1 MLLDEA
7 ENDVMRA
14 ASIKLNNELKR
25 IIKPRKATR
34 RHRMRPLSLTIIC
47 MSSLLTVFLITG
59 CKMLFV
65 LFALGLT
72 VDDDGG
78 LRPAEPL
85 DVGREFLLMFILV
98 VDFHAPHEKILYG
111 FY

>member
-1 MLLDEA
+1 
-7 ENDVMRA
+7 
-14 ASIKLNNELKR
+14 
-25 IIKPRKATR
+25 
-34 RHRMRPLSLTIIC
+34 
-47 MSSLLTVFLITG
+47 
-59 CKMLFV
+59 MLFV

-78 LRPAEPL
+78 LRLAEPL
-85 DVGREFLLMFILV
+85 DVGREFLLVFILV